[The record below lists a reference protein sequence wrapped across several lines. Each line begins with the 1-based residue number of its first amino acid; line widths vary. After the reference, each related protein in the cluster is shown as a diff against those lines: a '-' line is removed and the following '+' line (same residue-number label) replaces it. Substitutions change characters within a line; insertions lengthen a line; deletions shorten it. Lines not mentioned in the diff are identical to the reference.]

1 MTIDKILASIED
13 KANSARGLAI
23 DELADLF
30 ESDHLSEAEKMQ
42 AVSKLLQMV
51 DQEEELFV
59 IETIYNMFGIA
70 FIDNICS
77 SEIAQKCADMLHQL
91 EPGSLVHALPII
103 AESDLSNRKELIIQ
117 YLSSENPAVEKV
129 ARESLQ
135 QLS

>member
-59 IETIYNMFGIA
+59 IETIY
-70 FIDNICS
+70 
-77 SEIAQKCADMLHQL
+77 
-91 EPGSLVHALPII
+91 
-103 AESDLSNRKELIIQ
+103 SNPK
-117 YLSSENPAVEKV
+117 SFVNS
-129 ARESLQ
+129 
-135 QLS
+135 

>member
-1 MTIDKILASIED
+1 
-13 KANSARGLAI
+13 
-23 DELADLF
+23 
-30 ESDHLSEAEKMQ
+30 
-42 AVSKLLQMV
+42 
-51 DQEEELFV
+51 
-59 IETIYNMFGIA
+59 MFGIA